1 MYKRINIQKKE
12 DSGTLVA
19 GVFLRGDGLNKKILA
34 WKEMEEK
41 NTRFQVYGTKKYAT
55 ADVTV
60 AYEFRTVRFEKF

>member
-19 GVFLRGDGLNKKILA
+19 GVFLWGDGLNKKILA
-34 WKEMEEK
+34 WKEMEERK
-41 NTRFQVYGTKKYAT
+41 YPVAELWHKKYAT

-60 AYEFRTVRFEKF
+60 AYEFHTVRFEKI